1 MSQAKKSIS
10 FENGGEPNVPITG
23 PDCIEIMDPMKS
35 NYSTIHDLE
44 GGQFVSNYSTVTS
57 NNSAPYVRDTA
68 LLLHREHKLFTQS
81 REDKIRRRS
90 RNATFC
96 FIFAIFII
104 LVLVVIAA
112 VSLHHKLTDKS
123 HSDDLDHQNITIF
136 NAVGNKDINLNLGDT
151 KADKNMNL
159 SDIKEI
165 ALKSNTT
172 SNFFL

>member
-10 FENGGEPNVPITG
+10 FENGDEPCVPITR

-44 GGQFVSNYSTVTS
+44 GEQFLSNYSTVTS
-57 NNSAPYVRDTA
+57 TNSAPYVRDTA

-81 REDKIRRRS
+81 REDKTRRRS

-96 FIFAIFII
+96 FIFAIILI

-112 VSLHHKLTDKS
+112 VSLHHKLTNKS
-123 HSDDLDHQNITIF
+123 NTDEFSHQNNTIF
-136 NAVGNKDINLNLGDT
+136 KAIGIKDMNL
-151 KADKNMNL
+151 NL
-159 SDIKEI
+159 SDIKVDKDMNLSDTKEM
-165 ALKSNTT
+165 ALTTNTT
-172 SNFFL
+172 SNLFL